1 MDKKIILKNLEKM
14 QSEAKQRNF
23 VQSVE
28 FIVTFKGLDLKKPS
42 SQIDIKVNL
51 PYATGKEK
59 VTSALFAKTKSF
71 AEAVKGLFNEVIFD
85 EEIPKIPKQQIAKLI
100 EYDVLMAEAG
110 PTMLSVGKH
119 LGQHLAPKGKMPIMV
134 EQSPEKIKEILAASS
149 TTVKITNKHN
159 KIVPMIQVV
168 IGKENSNLENLAD
181 NILTA
186 YNALLLALPQNRTN
200 VRAIYVKKSMSQPV
214 KFTEGI

>member
-1 MDKKIILKNLEKM
+1 M
-14 QSEAKQRNF
+14 QTESKQRNF

-28 FIVTFKGLDLKKPS
+28 FIVTFKGLDLKKPN
-42 SQIDIKVNL
+42 SQIDVKANM

-59 VTSALFAKTKSF
+59 VTSILFAKTKSF
-71 AEAVKGLFNEVIFD
+71 AESVKGLFNEIVMD
-85 EEIPKIPKQQIAKLI
+85 EEIPNIQKQQIAKIL

-110 PTMLSVGKH
+110 PTMLSVGKY
-119 LGQHLAPKGKMPIMV
+119 LGQHLAPKGKMPVMV
-134 EQSPEKIKEILAASS
+134 EQNPAKIKEILAASS
-149 TTVKITNKHN
+149 TTIRITNKHN

-168 IGKENSNLENLAD
+168 IGKENSSLENLAD

-186 YNALLLALPQNRTN
+186 YNALLAVLPQNRTN
-200 VRAIYVKKSMSQPV
+200 VRAIYVKKTMSKPV